1 MKKFI
6 IGAGLAALLATP
18 ALAQS
23 YNPGYGT
30 GNSLATPPS
39 WSANAGTTGAY
50 AYAPSRETMHSL
62 RGVRAEAVQSEPP
75 VYAFGEYAGTDPDP
89 SIRFQLERDWPGRD

>member
-1 MKKFI
+1 MKRFI

-30 GNSLATPPS
+30 GNTFSAPPS
-39 WSANAGTTGAY
+39 WSANAATTGASGAY
-50 AYAPSRETMHSL
+50 AYAPRSL
-62 RGVRAEAVQSEPP
+62 RSAGSDS
-75 VYAFGEYAGTDPDP
+75 VYVDGQYVGADPDAN
-89 SIRFQLERDWPGRD
+89 IRLQLERDPPGRD